1 MRKEKNTI
9 RIKSKKK
16 EKLNE
21 KNILTNN
28 HIFLINDYSLAN
40 ENCSSYKKLSK
51 EYLKCLGGKV
61 KKKTSGFGLDTNNIK
76 EKKYLTDWFKKKEK

>member
-1 MRKEKNTI
+1 M
-9 RIKSKKK
+9 KK
-16 EKLNE
+16 
-21 KNILTNN
+21 IF
-28 HIFLINDYSLAN
+28 FLIILSFFINNYSLGN
-40 ENCSSYKKLSK
+40 DNCSSYKKLSK